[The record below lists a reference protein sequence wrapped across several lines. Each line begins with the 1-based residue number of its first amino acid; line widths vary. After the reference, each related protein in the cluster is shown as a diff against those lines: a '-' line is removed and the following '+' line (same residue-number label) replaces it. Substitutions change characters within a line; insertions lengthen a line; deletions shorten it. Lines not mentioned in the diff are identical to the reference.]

1 MAVKEGMPLE
11 KCKYIYTTCDGSFV
25 LLSVS
30 DFTNFAS
37 C

>member
-1 MAVKEGMPLE
+1 MAVRERLALE
-11 KCKYIYTTCDGSFV
+11 KCKYVNTTRDGSFV